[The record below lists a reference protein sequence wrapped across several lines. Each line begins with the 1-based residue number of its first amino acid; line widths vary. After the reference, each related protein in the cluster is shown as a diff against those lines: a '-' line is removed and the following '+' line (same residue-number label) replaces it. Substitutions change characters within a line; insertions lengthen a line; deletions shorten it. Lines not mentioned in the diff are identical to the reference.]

1 MCPVV
6 EILTRL
12 SLDGVMTH
20 VDRVIRLCSTFAEVT
35 YFAVGGEFS

>member
-1 MCPVV
+1 MSSCRGFDEV
-6 EILTRL
+6 IL
-12 SLDGVMTH
+12 DEVMTH